1 MAAVSLRLAGSVQIS
16 ADGTLGVT
24 GALSSPVDLA
34 LSSTSSINVSGSV
47 TTAGSGTASFTAPSV
62 ALNGTVNSAD
72 DVGIIATTL
81 NLGAGSST
89 GAAHD
94 VIFAAS
100 NITAT
105 NATVSAGNDISAAV
119 TGDMRLNG
127 SGFTAGNDIYV
138 NMLGA
143 TSTLYLNDT
152 AGLAQASFLW
162 AQAPSTI
169 HLNYSAEASGGLVV
183 DGVAVNPLT
192 FVSTSGGSGLFYSA
206 KKLPAT
212 PGAGLDVVYGIATP
226 GAPNT
231 VAPTLF
237 DAVIAA
243 VTASTTKV
251 TSPVLPGTFGGGLG
265 LTGSGGALGSDQ
277 SVRRHRRH
285 VWW

>member
-1 MAAVSLRLAGSVQIS
+1 
-16 ADGTLGVT
+16 
-24 GALSSPVDLA
+24 
-34 LSSTSSINVSGSV
+34 
-47 TTAGSGTASFTAPSV
+47 
-62 ALNGTVNSAD
+62 
-72 DVGIIATTL
+72 
-81 NLGAGSST
+81 
-89 GAAHD
+89 
-94 VIFAAS
+94 
-100 NITAT
+100 
-105 NATVSAGNDISAAV
+105 
-119 TGDMRLNG
+119 MRLNG

-183 DGVAVNPLT
+183 DGVAVSPLT

-206 KKLPAT
+206 KKLPAI
-212 PGAGLDVVYGIATP
+212 PGAGLDVVYGVATP

-251 TSPVLPGTFGGGLG
+251 TNPVLPGTFGGGLG
-265 LTGSGGALGSDQ
+265 LGGSGGTLGSDQ
-277 SVRRHRRH
+277 GAGGTEGTFGGSDKEDEDKNKNKTDEGTGLKKDADKPTIKKLSTCS
-285 VWW
+285 